1 MADHLSRYY
10 ARVEKV
16 YPPKYNADP
25 KARDAHMDA
34 SSSSTLDDD
43 PPHVIGGDLN
53 TPVKDALA
61 KDNPDL
67 YYYWVYLTELER
79 DKSHEK
85 GKGTT
90 KITDQD
96 KRLVGSLIEVQ
107 CNMMRLV
114 FLISPKRLQ
123 QSDLFLSKAVIVS
136 PFQNPFFVALFAIAW
151 IAMLLWHLL
160 GLSSPQLL
168 NDMA

>member
-1 MADHLSRYY
+1 
-10 ARVEKV
+10 
-16 YPPKYNADP
+16 
-25 KARDAHMDA
+25 MDA
-34 SSSSTLDDD
+34 SSSSALDDE

-53 TPVKDALA
+53 IPVKDALT

-114 FLISPKRLQ
+114 
-123 QSDLFLSKAVIVS
+123 SDIVDD
-136 PFQNPFFVALFAIAW
+136 VAAI
-151 IAMLLWHLL
+151 
-160 GLSSPQLL
+160 
-168 NDMA
+168 